1 MINNLQVQNDWKSK
15 LKKRLLIS
23 DFVSLIFATITILS
37 LRFPEIW
44 KAEINSYEVRNLI
57 LATLVFLAWVFF
69 LWFNDSRDIKI
80 LGFGAD
86 EYKRLVNA
94 TFWSFTLVA

>member
-44 KAEINSYEVRNLI
+44 KAEFNSYEARNLI

-69 LWFNDSRDIKI
+69 LWFNDSGIKKKDRRI
-80 LGFGAD
+80 
-86 EYKRLVNA
+86 
-94 TFWSFTLVA
+94 